1 MRLRGR
7 CGRIRRFEL
16 QLDTKLF
23 DRWKFRSQ
31 DRRRNPFTTE
41 LIDSLLAQG
50 GRGSESH
57 VGFPAGR
64 SQFRAVSVGHMLFVR
79 SAPSSARSSRGP
91 RPLLFLHLSKRQ
103 SCADGDYI
111 EDRMC
116 WVGRQAQLVNLL
128 PRSNADLRRIEVG
141 ALLGQVLASLFGTLR
156 LFMREAL
163 TGSPDQFASLG

>member
-64 SQFRAVSVGHMLFVR
+64 SQFRAVSVGDMLFVR
-79 SAPSSARSSRGP
+79 SAPSSARGSRGS
-91 RPLLFLHLSKRQ
+91 RPLLFLHLRKRQ

>member
-31 DRRRNPFTTE
+31 DRRRNPITTE

-50 GRGSESH
+50 GWRSESH
-57 VGFPAGR
+57 VRFPVGR

-79 SAPSSARSSRGP
+79 SAPSSVRSSRGS
-91 RPLLFLHLSKRQ
+91 RPLLFLHLRKRQ

-111 EDRMC
+111 EDGMC
-116 WVGRQAQLVNLL
+116 WVGR
-128 PRSNADLRRIEVG
+128 
-141 ALLGQVLASLFGTLR
+141 
-156 LFMREAL
+156 
-163 TGSPDQFASLG
+163 